1 VKIWR
6 DYLKKKKGGIMERTE
21 FNSLRKEARKSGL
34 EVIERPNVFEVS
46 LYKGGIAIK
55 RTVIMKADDY
65 NYASKRLKDIVSTKA
80 SDK

>member
-1 VKIWR
+1 MAR
-6 DYLKKKKGGIMERTE
+6 LLKKKKGGIMERTE

-65 NYASKRLKDIVSTKA
+65 SSASKRLKDIVSTKA

>member
-1 VKIWR
+1 
-6 DYLKKKKGGIMERTE
+6 MERTE

-46 LYKGGIAIK
+46 LYKGGTVIK
-55 RTVIMKADDY
+55 RTVVMKADDY
-65 NYASKRLKDIVSTKA
+65 NSASKRLKDIVCTKS

>member
-1 VKIWR
+1 
-6 DYLKKKKGGIMERTE
+6 MERTE
-21 FNSLRKEARKSGL
+21 FNSLRKEDRKSGL

-65 NYASKRLKDIVSTKA
+65 NSASKRLKDIVSTKA

>member
-1 VKIWR
+1 
-6 DYLKKKKGGIMERTE
+6 MERTE

-34 EVIERPNVFEVS
+34 EVIERPNVFEIS

-65 NYASKRLKDIVSTKA
+65 NSASKRLKNIISTKV

>member
-1 VKIWR
+1 
-6 DYLKKKKGGIMERTE
+6 MERTE

-46 LYKGGIAIK
+46 LYKGGVAIK
-55 RTVIMKADDY
+55 RTIIMKADNY
-65 NYASKRLKDIVSTKA
+65 NSASKRLKNIISTKA